1 MIIELTTLDQEE
13 LSLFTGLTEAQLRNK
28 LEPEKGIFIA
38 ESPKVIHIALAMGY
52 QPKAFLMERRHL
64 TGQGASLLSRCG
76 DLPVYTGDRS
86 LLSSLTGYQLTRG
99 ILCAMERKPLPKA
112 EDLLTGASRVA
123 VLEAIVDTTNVGAL
137 FRSAAALSI
146 DAILL
151 SPTCCDPL
159 NRRALRVSMGTV
171 LQIPYARLEEG
182 WPEPGMSLL
191 RSHGFFTVAMALK
204 KDALSIDD
212 PLLHRQEKL
221 AIVLGT
227 EGDGLSA
234 STIASC
240 DAAAC
245 IPMMA
250 GVDSLNVAA
259 AGSVAFWELRR
270 R

>member
-1 MIIELTTLDQEE
+1 MIIELTTLDREE

-112 EDLLTGASRVA
+112 EDLLAGASRVA